1 MNIFQYQVFIIT
13 MFKKFH
19 MALFLSIVTD
29 LVHSVMIW
37 NDIMKSQIGIATVQ
51 LNQNLLLTE
60 VLLLD
65 ISSS

>member
-1 MNIFQYQVFIIT
+1 